1 MAFHTQSFDAI
12 GCTNEITVLDR
23 TAVDTALEI
32 AWTHVAAI
40 DFTCS
45 RFRDDSELAQLNA
58 TGEAVVSRL
67 LLEAVDVALA
77 AAETTGGAV
86 DPTVGA
92 ALRSLGYDRDFDF
105 VVRAGANPSFAL
117 VPATGWRS
125 VQVDRERSTVRL
137 RPGTELDL
145 GATVKAL
152 AADLIAADVHRE
164 TSSPVLVSLGGDI
177 AVAGDPPAGGWPV
190 FVTDDH
196 RRRRGS
202 AGQVVAID
210 GGGLATSSTTVR
222 RWRAGR
228 SEHHHIV
235 DPRTGASAPEVW
247 RTVSVAAP
255 SCVDANVAATAAIVL
270 GSVAPGWLA
279 ARGLPARLVH
289 RDGSVATASGW
300 PAEDGNVAGWA
311 AA

>member
-125 VQVDRERSTVRL
+125 VQVDREQSTVRL
-137 RPGTELDL
+137 RPGAGLDL
-145 GATVKAL
+145 GATVKSL
-152 AADLIAADVHRE
+152 AADLIAA
-164 TSSPVLVSLGGDI
+164 
-177 AVAGDPPAGGWPV
+177 
-190 FVTDDH
+190 
-196 RRRRGS
+196 
-202 AGQVVAID
+202 
-210 GGGLATSSTTVR
+210 
-222 RWRAGR
+222 
-228 SEHHHIV
+228 
-235 DPRTGASAPEVW
+235 
-247 RTVSVAAP
+247 
-255 SCVDANVAATAAIVL
+255 L
-270 GSVAPGWLA
+270 GSVAPGWAA

-300 PAEDGNVAGWA
+300 PAEDGNVARWA